1 MFNKHIHMNKS
12 LTNIIL
18 VCAIVSFS
26 IITTNYFFQS
36 SYGQQQLEQSL
47 TNSSSITTNNNDVI
61 KIQVGG
67 GNKTAPYT
75 TYTPDKA
82 NVKIGQSVN
91 FFNPTLVAE
100 PHTVTFVFDNSS
112 KAGLDATF
120 SVKNSSNFT
129 PVPPNSN
136 SQPVIIPNNAS
147 KDTVNIMGSNAR
159 ASTAVAIDSTG
170 KVLHLGQNPTYTIK
184 GNEKYVNSGLLFP
197 KGMGPPSSTTSFTI
211 SFDKAGTYNYYCILH
226 PWQKGTIIVK

>member
-1 MFNKHIHMNKS
+1 
-12 LTNIIL
+12 
-18 VCAIVSFS
+18 
-26 IITTNYFFQS
+26 
-36 SYGQQQLEQSL
+36 
-47 TNSSSITTNNNDVI
+47 
-61 KIQVGG
+61 
-67 GNKTAPYT
+67 
-75 TYTPDKA
+75 
-82 NVKIGQSVN
+82 
-91 FFNPTLVAE
+91 
-100 PHTVTFVFDNSS
+100 
-112 KAGLDATF
+112 LDAKF

-159 ASTAVAIDSTG
+159 ASTAVAIDSIG
-170 KVLHLGQNPTYTIK
+170 KVLQLGQNPTYTIK

-197 KGMGPPSSTTSFTI
+197 KGMGPPSGTTSFTI